1 MNTANSSDMVRV
13 CEICGEDYKPAGWAQ
28 RRCIECCSKYR
39 HNSKRLR
46 EKKRHRG
53 KRVYPDNSEWRLNYR
68 LKQFELS
75 REQYEVWKLAGC
87 ALCGQPFTEESVP
100 HIDHDHQHCAGKHGC
115 VKCVR
120 GLLCH
125 SCNQQFIAAVESNVR
140 LRDLV
145 SPRVV
150 AYIDSKRE
158 TGIGSST

>member
-1 MNTANSSDMVRV
+1 MNTANSSDTVRV

-28 RRCIECCSKYR
+28 RR
-39 HNSKRLR
+39 
-46 EKKRHRG
+46 
-53 KRVYPDNSEWRLNYR
+53 
-68 LKQFELS
+68 
-75 REQYEVWKLAGC
+75 
-87 ALCGQPFTEESVP
+87 
-100 HIDHDHQHCAGKHGC
+100 HDC